1 MLVSAFQFDGNMVRH
16 SRTAIKLWLCVR
28 MPFGAGLDN
37 VSRLAREVPTKS
49 CDNASNAENPVGV
62 LTLVWRYF

>member
-1 MLVSAFQFDGNMVRH
+1 MRVYAFQFDGNMVRH

-37 VSRLAREVPTKS
+37 V
-49 CDNASNAENPVGV
+49 
-62 LTLVWRYF
+62 